1 MYMKMRKN
9 RKGLTMNDEEILES
23 YLEELGLE
31 QEEIDRELENFE
43 RDNNET

>member
-1 MYMKMRKN
+1 
-9 RKGLTMNDEEILES
+9 MNDEEILES

-43 RDNNET
+43 RDNND

>member
-1 MYMKMRKN
+1 
-9 RKGLTMNDEEILES
+9 MNDEEILES

-43 RDNNET
+43 KEKAND